1 MTEFD
6 VIVLGAG
13 TWGSAASWQLASRG
27 HKVLALDEFHPP
39 HLKGSHGGATR
50 LARQSNSSGTAYIK
64 LTESAW
70 TLWGEVSKSVGEDI
84 LVTTGSAFVGEPG
97 SEWFDKTLA
106 NLKRSDFSFEVLTHD
121 ESSARF
127 PWIKTRPAELTV
139 WEPNGA
145 IILVEPAIRS
155 LQKLASANS
164 AQFNFNEKVLEW
176 RGTEHGVKVVS
187 TKGTYRAKKLVIT
200 AGARS
205 SKVLGTQ
212 LPVDV
217 ERQVLV
223 NFQVASGRKDL
234 PAVFFAAPPG
244 DSSLPAY
251 GCPEPD
257 GTYKF
262 SFATRADIIDPDAIT
277 QEVNANDL
285 ERVTAV
291 VKERLPELNVDPVDS
306 AVCMWSES
314 QDGHWIIGTHPL
326 EPNVVIGAGCT
337 GRGFRYAPVVG
348 KALADIV
355 EGIARDD
362 FDTFAIGRIDFDTAE
377 KHQ

>member
-1 MTEFD
+1 MTDFD

-39 HLKGSHGGATR
+39 HMMGSHGGATR
-50 LARQSNSSGTAYIK
+50 LARQSNSSGPAYIK

-70 TLWGEVSKSVGEDI
+70 SLWAEISKAAAEDI
-84 LVTTGSAFVGEPG
+84 LVTTGSAFIGEPG
-97 SEWFDKTLA
+97 SEWFDKTLS
-106 NLKRSDFSFEVLTHD
+106 NLKLSTFEYEVLD
-121 ESSARF
+121 QSESKSRF
-127 PWIKTRPAELTV
+127 PWVKTRPNELTV

-155 LQKLASANS
+155 LQKLASEKGAK
-164 AQFNFNEKVLEW
+164 FNFNEKVIEW
-176 RGTEHGVKVVS
+176 KSTENGVVV
-187 TKGTYRAKKLVIT
+187 TTTAGVYRAKKLVIT

-205 SKVLGTQ
+205 SKVLGTE

-223 NFQVASGRKDL
+223 NFKVPKGHAAL
-234 PAVFFAAPPG
+234 PALFFAAPAG
-244 DSSLPAY
+244 DSALPAY

-262 SFATRADIIDPDAIT
+262 SFATRADIIDPDTISQKVSEGDFA
-277 QEVNANDL
+277 
-285 ERVTAV
+285 RVRDILS
-291 VKERLPELNVDPVDS
+291 ERLPQLDGEPAS
-306 AVCMWSES
+306 YAVCMWSES
-314 QDGHWIIGTHPL
+314 KDGHWILGNHPK

-337 GRGFRYAPVVG
+337 GRGFRYAPVIG
-348 KALADIV
+348 KALADFV
-355 EGIARDD
+355 EGIPRDD
-362 FDTFAIGRIDFDTAE
+362 LDTFAIGRIPFHASE
-377 KHQ
+377 K